1 MVSALVLAV
10 MCTAGMS
17 RPSTDFPMEGT
28 NFTRSGLF
36 MDSSLY
42 QFTMSSYSCCK
53 NNVLILH
60 SSIYMWQGMTI
71 IVFTLQSY
79 DSDCNVSSIC
89 YAYGLVYS
97 LHRKHGT

>member
-53 NNVLILH
+53 NNNDNMLILH
-60 SSIYMWQGMTI
+60 SSII
-71 IVFTLQSY
+71 HVA
-79 DSDCNVSSIC
+79 CK
-89 YAYGLVYS
+89 A
-97 LHRKHGT
+97 